1 MATLTKKPVEQVRA
15 VSKVKWSVNGIIE
28 HEHRTKMHQQRQA
41 QCQSLRA
48 EFGYMGDDDTVQA
61 MHWLA
66 RVFAIVPSL
75 GKWASTKTVNGRKP
89 GPVVLKRVVMD
100 WLCEPVNAKTRGD
113 VYSNMGG

>member
-48 EFGYMGDDDTVQA
+48 EFGYMGDDDTVEA

-66 RVFAIVPSL
+66 KAFDAVPSL
-75 GKWASTKTVNGRKP
+75 GKWAATKTVNGRKP
-89 GPVVLKRVVMD
+89 GPVGLKRVVMG
-100 WLCEPVNAKTRGD
+100 WLCEPVNAKARGL
-113 VYSNMGG
+113 VYSNLGG